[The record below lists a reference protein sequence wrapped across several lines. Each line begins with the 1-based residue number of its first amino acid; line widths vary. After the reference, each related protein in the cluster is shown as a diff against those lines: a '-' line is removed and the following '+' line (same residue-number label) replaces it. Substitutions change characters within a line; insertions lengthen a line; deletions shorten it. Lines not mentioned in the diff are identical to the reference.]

1 MSDAER
7 MNAPANMT
15 SDKMDMI
22 MTGAA
27 QMTQEV
33 NETIAAM
40 SPAELEKATIL
51 LLRSGT
57 SVAPRTKTEH
67 KGLQRYCL

>member
-1 MSDAER
+1 
-7 MNAPANMT
+7 MT
-15 SDKMDMI
+15 SDKVGMI

-51 LLRSGT
+51 LLRSGNFNT
-57 SVAPRTKTEH
+57 PRTEPKH

>member
-1 MSDAER
+1 
-7 MNAPANMT
+7 MT

-27 QMTQEV
+27 EMTQEV
-33 NETIAAM
+33 NETIATM

-51 LLRSGT
+51 LLRSGNF
-57 SVAPRTKTEH
+57 SSPRTRPEH